1 MRGYSR
7 EVMRVLITGGAGFI
21 GSHLADRLL
30 AEGHEVRA
38 LDNLDPQVHPSG
50 ERPDYLDAAVELQ
63 VGDVRAHDAVA
74 RALEGVEQVVH
85 FAAAV
90 GVGQS
95 MYEIERYTS
104 INAIGAAVVLEEVLE
119 RRDAIGKLLVASS
132 MSIYG
137 EGQYRNPRTGEGGI
151 APGIRPEH
159 QLAARQWEVVADDGG
174 PLEPEPTAESK
185 PLRPTSV
192 YAINKRDHEELFLSV
207 GAAYGIPAVALR
219 FFNVYGERQAL
230 SNPYT
235 GVAAI
240 FSSRLLNDNA
250 PLVFEDGEQTRDFID
265 VRDLVRGCALA
276 LSGDGADGTT
286 VNLGTGTPTSI
297 LQVARTIADGLGKEL
312 EPEIAAQYRAGD
324 IRHCYADTSL
334 AEELL
339 GFRAEISFADGMRDL
354 LAWLEGQRAVDAV
367 DAAREALVARGL
379 AR

>member
-1 MRGYSR
+1 
-7 EVMRVLITGGAGFI
+7 MRVLITGGAGFI

-30 AEGHEVRA
+30 AEGHDVRA
-38 LDNLDPQVHPSG
+38 LDSLDAQVHPSG
-50 ERPDYLDAAVELQ
+50 QRPDYLDPAVELL
-63 VGDVRAHDAVA
+63 VGDVRDHEAVG
-74 RALEGVEQVVH
+74 RALEGVDAVYH

-104 INAIGAAVVLEEVLE
+104 VNAIGAAVVLEEVVE
-119 RRDAIGKLLVASS
+119 RRAAIRKLVVASS

-137 EGQYRNPRTGEGGI
+137 EGQYRNPRTGEAGI
-151 APGIRPEH
+151 APGLRPES
-159 QLAARQWEVVADDGG
+159 QLAAKQWEPSADDGG
-174 PLEPEPTAESK
+174 PLEPEATAETK

-192 YAINKRDHEELFLSV
+192 YAVNKRDHEELFLSV
-207 GAAYGIPAVALR
+207 GAAYGIPTVALR

-240 FSSRLLNDNA
+240 FSSRLLNDHR
-250 PLVFEDGEQTRDFID
+250 PVVFEDGRQTRDFID

-276 LSGDGADGTT
+276 LVEEGADGSTL
-286 VNLGTGTPTSI
+286 NLGTGRATSI
-297 LQVARTIADGLGKEL
+297 VEVARTIAAGLDKEI
-312 EPEIAAQYRAGD
+312 EPEIVEQYRAGD
-324 IRHCYADTSL
+324 IRHCFADTRQ
-334 AEELL
+334 AQERL
-339 GFRAEISFADGMRDL
+339 GFRSEIAFEDGMQDL
-354 LAWLEGQRAVDAV
+354 LAWLEGQQAVDAV

>member
-1 MRGYSR
+1 
-7 EVMRVLITGGAGFI
+7 MRVLVTGGAGFI

-30 AEGHEVRA
+30 ADGHEVRA
-38 LDNLDPQVHPSG
+38 LDNLDRQVHPEG
-50 ERPDYLDAAVELQ
+50 KRPEYLDPAVELQ
-63 VGDVRAHDAVA
+63 VGDVRDHGAVA
-74 RALEGVEQVVH
+74 RALDGVDTVVH

-104 INAIGAAVVLEEVLE
+104 VNALGAAVVLEETVA
-119 RRDAIGKLLVASS
+119 RRDRIRKLLVASS

-137 EGQYRNPRTGEGGI
+137 EGQYRNPHTGESGL
-151 APGIRPEH
+151 APGLRPES
-159 QLAARQWEVVADDGG
+159 QLAAKRWEVADDDGH
-174 PLEPEPTAESK
+174 PLEPEPTAETK

-192 YAINKRDHEELFLSV
+192 YAVGKRDHEELFLSV

-250 PLVFEDGEQTRDFID
+250 PLVFEDGGQTRDFVD
-265 VRDLVRGCALA
+265 VRDLVRGCSLA
-276 LSGDGADGTT
+276 LTQNGADGRTL
-286 VNLGTGTPTSI
+286 NLGTGVPTSI
-297 LQVARTIADGLGKEL
+297 LDVARTIAHGLGKTI
-312 EPEIAAQYRAGD
+312 EPEIVEQYRAGD
-324 IRHCYADTSL
+324 IRHCYADTRL
-334 AEELL
+334 AEKLL
-339 GFRAEISFADGMRDL
+339 GFRAEIAFADGMRDL
-354 LAWLEGQRAVDAV
+354 LGWLDGQQAEDAV
-367 DAAREALVARGL
+367 DAAREALVVRGL

>member
-1 MRGYSR
+1 
-7 EVMRVLITGGAGFI
+7 VRVLITGGAGFI

-38 LDNLDPQVHPSG
+38 LDSLDPQVHRDG
-50 ERPDYLDAAVELQ
+50 ETPGYLDPAVELH
-63 VGDVRAHDAVA
+63 VGDVRDRDAVA
-74 RALEGVEQVVH
+74 RALDGMDAVYH

-104 INAIGAAVVLEEVLE
+104 VNAIGAAVVLEEVLE
-119 RRDAIGKLLVASS
+119 RKDAIRKLVVASS

-137 EGQYRNPRTGEGGI
+137 EGQYRNPRTGESGI
-151 APGIRPEH
+151 APGLRPES
-159 QLAARQWEVVADDGG
+159 QLAAKQWEVLGDDGG
-174 PLEPEPTAESK
+174 PLEPEATAETK

-192 YAINKRDHEELFLSV
+192 YAVNKRDHEELFLSV

-240 FSSRLLNDNA
+240 FSARLLNDNA
-250 PLVFEDGEQTRDFID
+250 PLIFEDGRQTRDFID

-276 LSGDGADGTT
+276 LTADAADGRT
-286 VNLGTGTPTSI
+286 VNLGTGRATSI
-297 LQVARTIADGLGKEL
+297 AEVARTIAAGLDKEI
-312 EPEIAAQYRAGD
+312 EPEVVEQYRAGD
-324 IRHCYADTSL
+324 IRHCFADTSL

-339 GFRAEISFADGMRDL
+339 GFRSEIPFESGMRDL
-354 LAWLEGQRAVDAV
+354 LAWLEGQEAVDSV
-367 DAAREALVARGL
+367 DTAREALVTRGL